1 MKCAPAYAQRGVW
14 ISKHSPNTQ
23 FRRTPIGAPHTSYAP
38 KRCSHLMCI
47 SICPNC
53 CILYICIYA
62 YMHQLYK
69 CTKCARSNQKVL
81 YHIHVILCTLD
92 IRAGW
97 CEDPSTCTHDMF
109 LHVVGSTFLHCKLF
123 LPRHWSSIEKS
134 KKATVNNQTKRWCRH
149 KPFTISSQ
157 SFHGYLQYPMHAP
170 PILVI
175 CVLSNMPLKYLK
187 WEINWKPFQV
197 QLFLWSFSL

>member
-1 MKCAPAYAQRGVW
+1 MHQHVLTPDVHQYMLKCTY
-14 ISKHSPNTQ
+14 ICTNCT
-23 FRRTPIGAPHTSYAP
+23 IYAP
-38 KRCSHLMCI
+38 KGAL
-47 SICPNC
+47 P
-53 CILYICIYA
+53 
-62 YMHQLYK
+62 
-69 CTKCARSNQKVL
+69 
-81 YHIHVILCTLD
+81 HVSLCTLD
-92 IRAGW
+92 ERAGW